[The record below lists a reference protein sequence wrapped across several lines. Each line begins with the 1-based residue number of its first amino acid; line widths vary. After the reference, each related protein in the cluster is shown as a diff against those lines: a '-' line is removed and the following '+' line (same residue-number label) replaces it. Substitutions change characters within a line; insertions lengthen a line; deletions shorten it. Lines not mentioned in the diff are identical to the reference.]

1 MDDAESLIGEAA
13 QKLKRTIHEGRIFQA
28 AQVKIVGLD
37 DIRRAAGDHWP
48 TIKHRVRSSSM
59 TFLQGA
65 LGADDLVIPC
75 GDGFLVIYA
84 DQTGRDF
91 DRETEALQDA
101 LNAFYIGEEALENL
115 RAKVRPHTLSAREMV
130 GLISKGSDSCSE
142 APTDIRLLPTCNI
155 RQAAITCYRA
165 TPARADGG
173 AWQFGYNP
181 DYRLSGRHVRADF
194 LTFDLQL
201 LDRALSEAK
210 RICDGPERS
219 LIGYNVHVS
228 TIKNRVS
235 RERVLERL
243 AQTPANVRRLLV
255 GRLAEV
261 ELGTPL
267 SNLAEWVGLL
277 RRFTPRVSLELHATE
292 RAFDGLG
299 TIQAFAAGF
308 SLPPPP
314 PNAVEARARL
324 NHLIARWRQGLDRQ
338 RLDFFLDHVEDP
350 HMLTAAYN
358 AGVDLI
364 SSARLWPS
372 LAQAAGVRSVSRLH
386 ELGQLARTA

>member
-1 MDDAESLIGEAA
+1 VDDAESLIGEAA
-13 QKLKRTIHEGRIFQA
+13 QKLKRTLHEGRVFQA

-65 LGADDLVIPC
+65 LGPDDLVIPC

-84 DQTGRDF
+84 DQMGRDF

-101 LNAFYIGEEALENL
+101 LNAFYIGEQAFQNL
-115 RAKVRPHTLSAREMV
+115 RAKALPHTLSPREMV
-130 GLISKGSDSCSE
+130 GLISNGADSCGE
-142 APTDIRLLPTCNI
+142 TPTDIRLLPTCNI

-165 TPARADGG
+165 TPARAEAG

-181 DYRLSGRHVRADF
+181 DYRLAGRHVRADF
-194 LTFDLQL
+194 LRVDLEL

-228 TIKNRVS
+228 TMKNRTS
-235 RERVLERL
+235 RERILERL
-243 AQTPANVRRLLV
+243 AQTPANVRKLLV

-267 SNLAEWVGLL
+267 SNLAEWVGLM
-277 RRFTPRVSLELHATE
+277 RRFTPRVSLELHCTE

-308 SLPPPP
+308 SLPPPS
-314 PNAVEARARL
+314 PNAAEARARL
-324 NHLIARWRQGLDRQ
+324 SHLIARWRQALSRQ
-338 RLDFFLDHVEDP
+338 RMDFFLDHVDDTY
-350 HMLTAAYN
+350 MLAAAYN
-358 AGVDLI
+358 
-364 SSARLWPS
+364 
-372 LAQAAGVRSVSRLH
+372 
-386 ELGQLARTA
+386 